1 MNEKN
6 KENESVVYEVGF
18 HLLPN
23 IEESGVLAEFAKIKS
38 LVEENGGSIIGE
50 EVPKMINL
58 AYDLSKVIGTK
69 KQNFSKAYFG
79 WIKFEA
85 EATNITDIK
94 SKIESLPNML
104 RFLIVKTV
112 KENTM
117 HTPKIPMFKKDNLR
131 EEKEEEKVEKPKASA
146 EEIDKSIDELLV
158 TEN

>member
-23 IEESGVLAEFAKIKS
+23 IEESDILAEFSKIKS
-38 LVEENGGSIIGE
+38 LIDENGGSVVSE
-50 EVPKMINL
+50 EIPKMINL
-58 AYDLSKVIGTK
+58 AYDLSKIIGTK
-69 KQNFSKAYFG
+69 KHNFNKAYFG
-79 WIKFEA
+79 WVKFELESA
-85 EATNITDIK
+85 NIAAIK
-94 SKIESLPNML
+94 SKIENLQSVL

-117 HTPKIPMFKKDNLR
+117 HTPKIPMFKKDNLKEER
-131 EEKEEEKVEKPKASA
+131 EEERVEKPKASA